1 MALAPNQDHQE
12 AQYRLGIILYDN
24 KKDINLSIYFLLS
37 VVKNNNEAKQ
47 KLKSIFNEVDLSLL
61 NSTVVISFLMFLS
74 FENIASAQYIVGMI
88 YREGKIINQDINE
101 SMRYLLHAAQQKHK
115 DAIYQL
121 GMIHLSY
128 FDDIKK
134 SIHYFFRAAKLNH
147 TDAQYQLGMIF
158 FNRENGITSV

>member
-37 VVKNNNEAKQ
+37 VAKNNNEAKQ

-74 FENIASAQYIVGMI
+74 FENIASAQYIEGMI

-101 SMRYLLHAAQQKHK
+101 SMRYLLPAAQQKHK

-128 FDDIKK
+128 FNDIKK

-147 TDAQYQLGMIF
+147 TDAQYQL
-158 FNRENGITSV
+158 